1 MAQVKRIEPDL
12 QFIQEMQAAG
22 GESLKKCY
30 QCATCSVVCPLSPEE
45 NPYPRKEMVW
55 AQWGLKDKLVGDLDM
70 WLCHNCGT
78 CSDQCP
84 RGAKPADLMA
94 AMRNMAYQNIAQP
107 TIMGKFMSSA
117 KYLPILAGIPAVI
130 FLIAWFVTS
139 GFFGTP
145 VDDNGQVLYR
155 LVFPQTAFID
165 PLFGLIA
172 VAVLVIFARGVL
184 SLIKTFNDSPQA
196 PMGGVPVMTVLKST
210 WQVIIDEILSHTK
223 WKECGGDNT
232 DRYYGHMG
240 IFFGFVGLF
249 IVTAYVG
256 VAYWLGV
263 FTGLDL
269 MTPMSLWNP
278 FKILANIASIALIV
292 GLVMVTKRRLNLDDA
307 KFKSNYYDWYLLGVI
322 WVVALSGMFSQL
334 LRLANV
340 PGAAYP
346 MYYIHLVS
354 IFMLFAYLPWSKLA
368 HLVYRTVALGYARH
382 IGRSPKPQA

>member
-1 MAQVKRIEPDL
+1 MAHMNRIEPDL
-12 QFIQEMQAAG
+12 QFIRELQAAG

-45 NPYPRKEMVW
+45 NPYPRKEMIW

-107 TIMGKFMSSA
+107 AIMGKLMSA
-117 KYLPILAGIPAVI
+117 PKYLPILAGIPALL
-130 FLIAWFVTS
+130 FLVVWFITA
-139 GFFGTP
+139 GFGTP
-145 VDDNGQVLYR
+145 VDEHGNVLWR

-165 PLFGLIA
+165 PLFGATALA
-172 VAVLVIFARGVL
+172 VVVIFFLGVR
-184 SLIKTFNDSPQA
+184 SLIKTFNESPQA
-196 PMGGVPVMTVLKST
+196 PVGGVPVMEVLKST
-210 WQVIIDEILSHTK
+210 WQVIKDEILTHTK

-240 IFFGFVGLF
+240 IFFGFIALF
-249 IVTAYVG
+249 VVTAYVG

-269 MTPMSLWNP
+269 KTPMSLWNP
-278 FKILANIASIALIV
+278 FKILANVATIGLII
-292 GLVMVTKRRLNLDDA
+292 GLVLVTKRRLNLDDA
-307 KFKSNYYDWYLLGVI
+307 KFKSSYYDWYLLGVI
-322 WVVALSGMFSQL
+322 WVVVLSGMFSQL

-340 PGAAYP
+340 PGVAYP
-346 MYYIHLVS
+346 VYFIHLVS

-368 HLVYRTVALGYARH
+368 HLVYRTVALGYARKV
-382 IGRSPKPQA
+382 GREPNLQA